1 MNRTFAF
8 ATLALGLD
16 STAAAARQLPV
27 APPPREVRAD
37 GTRDPAPG
45 PGRQEN
51 PLEVVERIIK
61 NSKDVGEKLS
71 QSDTGTDTRKVQEKI
86 LKDIDALLN
95 PDDTPPMSGQN
106 QDKNDKNEDQQK
118 NKDNKSDSNDK
129 KSDPMPMGKG
139 MNDSPKKSDAP
150 PTDGMGGMGGMDQQP
165 MPVGGEQPRERR
177 PRMGGDQK
185 QDAQPMGA
193 EPKGPPK
200 TEPPKGGTPKDPKNT
215 GGGTPDPKGGKP
227 DPSPLLPFEAEVVKD
242 VWGHLPDKLRQQAT
256 QFYREEFT
264 ARYSELLKMYYS
276 SLAEKK

>member
-1 MNRTFAF
+1 MTRTLAF
-8 ATLALGLD
+8 AILTLGLV
-16 STAAAARQLPV
+16 STAGAQQLPV

-37 GTRDPAPG
+37 GTRDAVPG
-45 PGRQEN
+45 PATREN

-71 QSDTGTDTRKVQEKI
+71 QSDTGTDTQKAQEKI

-95 PDDTPPMSGQN
+95 PDDPPPMSGQDKDN
-106 QDKNDKNEDQQK
+106 KQDKDENKDKEK
-118 NKDNKSDSNDK
+118 NKDNKSDPNDK
-129 KSDPMPMGKG
+129 KMDMMPMGKG
-139 MNDSPKKSDAP
+139 MDDSPPKKSDP
-150 PTDGMGGMGGMDQQP
+150 SMGGMGGMGQQP
-165 MPVGGEQPRERR
+165 MGGDQPRERR

-185 QDAQPMGA
+185 QDAQPMDK
-193 EPKGPPK
+193 EPKGGPPK
-200 TEPPKGGTPKDPKNT
+200 QTQPSGITPMNPKNT
-215 GGGTPDPKGGKP
+215 GGGVPDPKGGKA